1 MRERLVDDWCI
12 PLLVRVPEHVDT
24 DDQVAVA
31 AWVAQVLASM
41 RANGHL
47 ACYDQRAP
55 KRTH

>member
-12 PLLVRVPEHVDT
+12 PLLVRVPEWVDT
-24 DDQVAVA
+24 EDQVAVA
-31 AWVAQVLASM
+31 AWVTQVLASM
-41 RANGHL
+41 RENGHL